1 MLACLFAMLL
11 SLSTEPPQVGRQ
23 VEKPA
28 PQSSKNST
36 DKVPRQYKRS
46 FFGPD
51 DPTPEFYLHRQVID
65 QSGDSDTGVDASESK
80 IDVLESTESD
90 DPPESDSF
98 FARYWP
104 YGLMVIVLVGW
115 FVAQFRLKRAPS
127 FKHHVIPERKQ
138 SEDGSKLKG
147 EFKASKRFQKNS
159 NSKSDESA
167 ADEMPAVGKTEQPQL
182 NQDDPQLEGQ
192 FKVTPVLKAANQDE
206 SQLNQDE
213 SQLNQDESQLNQD
226 EPRLKGQFK
235 VATRFQKPKSEKAA
249 SAIDEET
256 SSLVGPTPDVQQPA
270 DTSADRPADD
280 EFEFDELDTEHSA
293 SDSVV
298 LSEEERAKILEAAE
312 ILAAVGKRKN
322 VTDSSRFK

>member
-1 MLACLFAMLL
+1 MCI
-11 SLSTEPPQVGRQ
+11 R
-23 VEKPA
+23 
-28 PQSSKNST
+28 
-36 DKVPRQYKRS
+36 DR
-46 FFGPD
+46 
-51 DPTPEFYLHRQVID
+51 
-65 QSGDSDTGVDASESK
+65 
-80 IDVLESTESD
+80 
-90 DPPESDSF
+90 
-98 FARYWP
+98 
-104 YGLMVIVLVGW
+104 
-115 FVAQFRLKRAPS
+115 
-127 FKHHVIPERKQ
+127 
-138 SEDGSKLKG
+138 
-147 EFKASKRFQKNS
+147 
-159 NSKSDESA
+159 
-167 ADEMPAVGKTEQPQL
+167 L

-192 FKVTPVLKAANQDE
+192 FKVTPVLKAA
-206 SQLNQDE
+206 
-213 SQLNQDESQLNQD
+213 NQDESQLNQD

>member
-23 VEKPA
+23 VETPA

-213 SQLNQDESQLNQD
+213 
-226 EPRLKGQFK
+226 PRLKGQFK

>member
-90 DPPESDSF
+90 DPPESDSV

-115 FVAQFRLKRAPS
+115 FVAQFRLKHAPS

-138 SEDGSKLKG
+138 REDGSLKG

-192 FKVTPVLKAANQDE
+192 FKVTPVLKAA
-206 SQLNQDE
+206 NQDE

>member
-23 VEKPA
+23 VEKPT

-36 DKVPRQYKRS
+36 DKEPRPFERS
-46 FFGPD
+46 IFGPD
-51 DPTPEFYLHRQVID
+51 DPTPEFQLHPEVND
-65 QSGDSDTGVDASESK
+65 ESVSSGDADTGVDASESK

-213 SQLNQDESQLNQD
+213 
-226 EPRLKGQFK
+226 PRLKGQFK

>member
-213 SQLNQDESQLNQD
+213 SQLNQDE
-226 EPRLKGQFK
+226 PRLKGQFK

>member
-1 MLACLFAMLL
+1 
-11 SLSTEPPQVGRQ
+11 
-23 VEKPA
+23 
-28 PQSSKNST
+28 
-36 DKVPRQYKRS
+36 
-46 FFGPD
+46 
-51 DPTPEFYLHRQVID
+51 
-65 QSGDSDTGVDASESK
+65 
-80 IDVLESTESD
+80 
-90 DPPESDSF
+90 
-98 FARYWP
+98 
-104 YGLMVIVLVGW
+104 
-115 FVAQFRLKRAPS
+115 
-127 FKHHVIPERKQ
+127 
-138 SEDGSKLKG
+138 
-147 EFKASKRFQKNS
+147 
-159 NSKSDESA
+159 
-167 ADEMPAVGKTEQPQL
+167 MPAVGKTEQPQL

-192 FKVTPVLKAANQDE
+192 FKVTPVLKSA
-206 SQLNQDE
+206 
-213 SQLNQDESQLNQD
+213 NQDESQLNQD

>member
-115 FVAQFRLKRAPS
+115 FVAQFRLKHAPS

-138 SEDGSKLKG
+138 REDGSLKG

-167 ADEMPAVGKTEQPQL
+167 ADEMPAVGKTEQP
-182 NQDDPQLEGQ
+182 
-192 FKVTPVLKAANQDE
+192 
-206 SQLNQDE
+206 
-213 SQLNQDESQLNQD
+213 QLNQDESQLNQD

>member
-36 DKVPRQYKRS
+36 DKEPRPFERS
-46 FFGPD
+46 IFGPD
-51 DPTPEFYLHRQVID
+51 DPTPEFQLHRQVID
-65 QSGDSDTGVDASESK
+65 QSGDADTGVDASESK

-90 DPPESDSF
+90 DPPESDSV

-115 FVAQFRLKRAPS
+115 FVAQFRLKHAPS

-138 SEDGSKLKG
+138 REDGSLKG

-159 NSKSDESA
+159 NSDESA
-167 ADEMPAVGKTEQPQL
+167 ADEMPAGGKTE
-182 NQDDPQLEGQ
+182 LE
-192 FKVTPVLKAANQDE
+192 P
-206 SQLNQDE
+206 
-213 SQLNQDESQLNQD
+213 QLNQD
-226 EPRLKGQFK
+226 EPQLEGQSNVTPVLNATNQEPQLNQDEPQLKGQFK
-235 VATRFQKPKSEKAA
+235 VATRFQKPKSEKGA
-249 SAIDEET
+249 STIDEET
-256 SSLVGPTPDVQQPA
+256 SSLVGAKPDVQQPA
-270 DTSADRPADD
+270 DTSADWPADD

-298 LSEEERAKILEAAE
+298 LSEEERAKILEAAK

-322 VTDSSRFK
+322 STDSSRFK

>member
-213 SQLNQDESQLNQD
+213 
-226 EPRLKGQFK
+226 PRLKGQFK